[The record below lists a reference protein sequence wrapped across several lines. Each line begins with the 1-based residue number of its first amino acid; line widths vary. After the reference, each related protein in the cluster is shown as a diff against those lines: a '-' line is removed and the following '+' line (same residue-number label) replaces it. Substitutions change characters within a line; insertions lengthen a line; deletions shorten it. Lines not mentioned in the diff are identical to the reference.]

1 MWLNHDFICRIVY
14 VITIV
19 ASTVSAKQSKKH
31 PRTKLTDSS
40 MLSNHRRYRI
50 YKILLGVFWHKG
62 FKNSDV
68 LLQRD
73 HILDSQK

>member
-31 PRTKLTDSS
+31 QRTKPTDTST
-40 MLSNHRRYRI
+40 LSNHRRYSV
-50 YKILLGVFWHKG
+50 YKSLLGVFWHKG
-62 FKNSDV
+62 LENSEV